1 MRYKANKWVLGLLLF
16 LMIIS
21 FSFISIKST
30 KADTIVY
37 LNTKFTRPSGIPTNT
52 YTLGN
57 AQLCELNS
65 SISNIQS
72 YLGNTGTGST
82 TTNIYSDYGYDN
94 WFAIIPFKY
103 LMLYQ
108 ASELEPLNMNLYTTI
123 INFKVWLTYD
133 RTYGDTAVTQF
144 NFLLFGVNQSILPFI
159 YNYIVDNNLLSSS
172 NTSAIFLNDFE
183 EQLNYL
189 CVSGLF
195 SAGFLSST
203 EYGDNQLGN
212 YLIFDEK
219 PIKFIALPQNIV
231 SPVSLTTTQLNQQR
245 GYAYTWTRLFA
256 TTSLSSFAPVNMNND
271 RLLMQYYGYIDYWE
285 LTSQSINAIEGV
297 AYQEGYDSGISSA
310 VQDVLANPSQY
321 GLYSSAQY
329 TAYGLQQYNNGLAIG
344 RETPYKTGDWFMT
357 IFRSIG
363 DVLAIEIFPG
373 LSIGLIVMIPL
384 SISLA
389 WFIIRTLRGGGN

>member
-16 LMIIS
+16 FMVVSL
-21 FSFISIKST
+21 SFISIKST
-30 KADTIVY
+30 KAEI
-37 LNTKFTRPSGIPTNT
+37 IPDGRLINKWGAIANYSNI
-52 YTLGN
+52 YTLNN
-57 AQLCELNS
+57 AQLCELANNTTIDSTIMGNS
-65 SISNIQS
+65 TANAYYITDVFSSTGDGTWLNSI
-72 YLGNTGTGST
+72 
-82 TTNIYSDYGYDN
+82 
-94 WFAIIPFKY
+94 AFKY

-108 ASELEPLNMNLYTTI
+108 ASELEPLNMNLYANI
-123 INFKVWLTYD
+123 ISIKIYLPYTENNQ
-133 RTYGDTAVTQF
+133 TQKYRYE
-144 NFLLFGVNQSILPFI
+144 FLLFGVNQSLLPEL
-159 YNYIVDNNLLSSS
+159 YNYIVDNNLMASN
-172 NTSAIFLNDFE
+172 NTSTITLEDFE
-183 EQLNYL
+183 EHLQYVA
-189 CVSGLF
+189 VSGLY
-195 SAGFLSST
+195 ALKYGPSST
-203 EYGDNQLGN
+203 NKN
-212 YLIFDEK
+212 IYLIFDEK
-219 PIKFIALPQNIV
+219 PITFIAMPQNIAN
-231 SPVSLTTTQLNQQR
+231 PKILTSTTATDQN
-245 GYAYTWTRLFA
+245 GYPYTWMRLFP
-256 TTSLSSFAPVNMNND
+256 TQSLSSFAPVNMNND

-285 LTSQSINAIEGV
+285 LTSQSITAIEGT

-363 DVLAIEIFPG
+363 DILAIEIFPG